1 MQIWF
6 ITLRGWA
13 QEYVEE
19 HSEEHKDNIGHDTQ
33 PETRILKEL
42 LVVGTEEDVA
52 NGHSCYNSS
61 KMSHKGHL
69 QKKNNYSAITK
80 AEWNTDPPPPPPPP
94 PTKPSPPLPNL

>member
-19 HSEEHKDNIGHDTQ
+19 HSEEHKHNIGHDTQ

-42 LVVGTEEDVA
+42 LVVGTEEDVT
-52 NGHSCYNSS
+52 NSHSCYNSS

-69 QKKNNYSAITK
+69 QKKKKKYSAITK
-80 AEWNTDPPPPPPPP
+80 AE
-94 PTKPSPPLPNL
+94 